1 MTTVFT
7 VVGKQILHVRD
18 DYRARVDTSDGTP
31 PSVNRLLS
39 VVDESGTGGELDA
52 GYWRRWTSDYDYLYV
67 LFTDADYENPDP
79 GRLTPIYAGERFMLY
94 RINPQVADV
103 AEPAE

>member
-1 MTTVFT
+1 
-7 VVGKQILHVRD
+7 
-18 DYRARVDTSDGTP
+18 
-31 PSVNRLLS
+31 
-39 VVDESGTGGELDA
+39 
-52 GYWRRWTSDYDYLYV
+52 V

>member
-1 MTTVFT
+1 
-7 VVGKQILHVRD
+7 
-18 DYRARVDTSDGTP
+18 
-31 PSVNRLLS
+31 
-39 VVDESGTGGELDA
+39 
-52 GYWRRWTSDYDYLYV
+52 V

-79 GRLTPIYAGERFMLY
+79 ARLTPIYAGERFMLY

>member
-1 MTTVFT
+1 MTR
-7 VVGKQILHVRD
+7 LPPCWP
-18 DYRARVDTSDGTP
+18 ARGSSEAGDT
-31 PSVNRLLS
+31 
-39 VVDESGTGGELDA
+39 

-79 GRLTPIYAGERFMLY
+79 ARLTPIYAGERFMLY